1 MQSAR
6 PAGNNCV
13 QNTLMLCLLE
23 NMHLCTCQC
32 LLTCVC
38 FVLQEQD
45 SLFRFI
51 ALELC
56 QATLH
61 EVGLVAIEFS
71 GSTV

>member
-1 MQSAR
+1 
-6 PAGNNCV
+6 
-13 QNTLMLCLLE
+13 
-23 NMHLCTCQC
+23 MHLITCQC

-61 EVGLVAIEFS
+61 EVGLVAIEFIGPLYEVMFIES
-71 GSTV
+71 VMLIFNSTVCGRLEI